1 MEVTWG
7 LNFEAEFVSE
17 VAKHKWVF
25 SVIFLL
31 LNCQIIP
38 SFVTFEEGQKI
49 VTEAV
54 RRFAVSF
61 VALVKL
67 KGIRTPATFN

>member
-7 LNFEAEFVSE
+7 LNFEAEFISE
-17 VAKHKWVF
+17 VAKQKWVF

-31 LNCQIIP
+31 LNCQSIP

-61 VALVKL
+61 VVLVKL
-67 KGIRTPATFN
+67 MGKRTPATYN